1 MIWMMIGDILWNV
14 VIQDDRPKRGRETGV
29 IFNIVALSVLN
40 GRNLGKKAR
49 FEKKVLIGRGM
60 FIYLHDSAV
69 NNDFFMIKSTFIGRE
84 KEQAILQSTL
94 QSGDAEMVA
103 VIGRRR
109 VGKTFLI
116 KTVFS
121 AQIDFEIT
129 GIQNAPLR
137 EQLQHFATRI
147 NNTFYNGKEKLRP
160 KNWLTAF
167 QMLIE
172 ALEQKNKAGRMVVF
186 FDELPWFDTHKSGF
200 IRALGFF
207 WNSWAVDKDIV
218 VLICGSAASWMIDK
232 VVYDKGGLH
241 NRITKRIDLL
251 PFNLY
256 ETELYLKSR
265 DIVLDRYQILQL
277 YMAMGGIPHYL
288 KEVKGGLSA
297 AENIDAVCF
306 SPSGILNDEFNLL
319 YPALFDNAELHVTII
334 KALAQTWK
342 GLSRKDI
349 LTQTGLSDGGG
360 VTKALDELVRS
371 GFISQYYP
379 FGKIKKEG
387 VFRLTDEYSLFYL
400 RFIAKRLGRGEQI
413 WQIMSQTPAIRS
425 WSGYA
430 FESICFKHLPQIK
443 KALGITGVYSEA
455 SSFVFRGT
463 DHEKGIQIDLLIDR
477 NDRVINVLEIKFYN
491 TTWALDQDE
500 ASSLREKLA
509 TFKTVSRTN
518 KQVFLTLIS
527 TFGIKPNSY
536 SVGLVHRSFDLN
548 ILFEPVV

>member
-1 MIWMMIGDILWNV
+1 MATT
-14 VIQDDRPKRGRETGV
+14 K
-29 IFNIVALSVLN
+29 
-40 GRNLGKKAR
+40 
-49 FEKKVLIGRGM
+49 
-60 FIYLHDSAV
+60 
-69 NNDFFMIKSTFIGRE
+69 FIGRE
-84 KEQAILQSTL
+84 KEQAILQATL
-94 QSGDAEMVA
+94 QSGDADMVA

-109 VGKTFLI
+109 VGKTSLI

-121 AQIDFEIT
+121 DEIDFEIT
-129 GIQNAPLR
+129 GIQNAPLT

-147 NNTFYNGKEKLRP
+147 NKTFYGGKAKLRP
-160 KNWLTAF
+160 RNWLAAF

-172 ALEQKNKAGRMVVF
+172 ALEQKNKPGRMVVF
-186 FDELPWFDTHKSGF
+186 FDELPWFDSHKSGF

-256 ETELYLKSR
+256 ETELYLKSH
-265 DIVLDRYQILQL
+265 DIEFERYQILQL

-288 KEVKGGLSA
+288 KEVNGALSA
-297 AENIDAVCF
+297 AENIDAICF
-306 SPSGILNDEFNLL
+306 APSGILNDEFNLL
-319 YPALFDNAELHVTII
+319 YPALFDNADLHLAII
-334 KALAQTWK
+334 RVLAQTWK

-349 LTQTGLSDGGG
+349 LEQTRLADGGSI
-360 VTKALDELVRS
+360 TKALDELARS

-379 FGKIKKEG
+379 FGKSKKEG

-400 RFIAKRLGRGEQI
+400 RFIEKRKGRGEQI
-413 WQIMSQTPAIRS
+413 WQVMSQTPAIRT

-443 KALGITGVYSEA
+443 KALGITGVYTEA
-455 SSFVFRGT
+455 SSFIARGNDT
-463 DHEKGIQIDLLIDR
+463 EKGVQIDLLLDR
-477 NDRVINVLEIKFYN
+477 NDNIINILEAKFYN
-491 TTWALDQDE
+491 TIWVLDKEDAIQ
-500 ASSLREKLA
+500 LREKTN
-509 TFKTVSRTN
+509 TFKATSQTK

-527 TFGIKPNSY
+527 TFGIKSNTH
-536 SVGLVHRSFDLN
+536 SVGLVNRSFDMN
-548 ILFEPVV
+548 ILFEPVG

>member
-1 MIWMMIGDILWNV
+1 
-14 VIQDDRPKRGRETGV
+14 
-29 IFNIVALSVLN
+29 LSKSHLFSVFSIEKTLLLAES
-40 GRNLGKKAR
+40 RYFCPIPQAITR
-49 FEKKVLIGRGM
+49 FLKMV
-60 FIYLHDSAV
+60 
-69 NNDFFMIKSTFIGRE
+69 KSKFIGRE
-84 KEQAILQSTL
+84 KEQAILRETL
-94 QSGDAEMVA
+94 QSGDADMVA

-109 VGKTFLI
+109 VGKTSLI

-121 AQIDFEIT
+121 ERIDFEIT
-129 GIQNAPLR
+129 GIQHAPLT

-147 NNTFYNGKEKLRP
+147 NKTFYDGKAKLKPR
-160 KNWLTAF
+160 NWLAAF
-167 QMLIE
+167 QLLID
-172 ALEQKNKAGRMVVF
+172 ALEQRNKTDRMVVF
-186 FDELPWFDTHKSGF
+186 FDELPWFDSHKSGF

-256 ETELYLKSR
+256 ETELYLKSNN
-265 DIVLDRYQILQL
+265 VEYDRYQILLL
-277 YMAMGGIPHYL
+277 YMAMGGTPHYL
-288 KEVKGGLSA
+288 KEVNGELSA
-297 AENIDAVCF
+297 TENIDIICF

-319 YPALFDNAELHVTII
+319 YPALFDNADIHLAII
-334 KALAQTWK
+334 RVLAQTWK

-349 LTQTGLSDGGG
+349 LDQTGLADGGG
-360 VTKALDELVRS
+360 ITKALDELTRS

-400 RFIAKRLGRGEQI
+400 RFIEKRQGRGEQI
-413 WQIMSQTPAIRS
+413 WQVMSQTPAIRG

-443 KALGITGVYSEA
+443 KALGITGVYTEA
-455 SSFVFRGT
+455 SSFIHRGN
-463 DHEKGIQIDLLIDR
+463 DQQKGIQIDLLLDR
-477 NDRVINVLEIKFYN
+477 NDRVINLLEVKFYN
-491 TTWALDQDE
+491 TTWVLDKAD
-500 ASSLREKLA
+500 AMLLREKTDTFKLA
-509 TFKTVSRTN
+509 TQTT

-527 TFGIKPNSY
+527 TFGIKSNSHSLGY
-536 SVGLVHRSFDLN
+536 VHRSFDMH
-548 ILFEPVV
+548 ILFEPVA